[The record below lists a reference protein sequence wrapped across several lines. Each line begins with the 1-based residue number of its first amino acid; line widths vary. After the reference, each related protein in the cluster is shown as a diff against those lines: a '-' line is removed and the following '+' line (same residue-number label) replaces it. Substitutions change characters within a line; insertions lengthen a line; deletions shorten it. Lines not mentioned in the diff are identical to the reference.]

1 MKKAKI
7 FYTLLVAAFIFW
19 PFISALADVK
29 SPEGNANPGFSK
41 EAAGNCIFQAGG
53 GCGAGAWFANP
64 ASQCAWEHCCKSHL
78 YGYPTTDYTY
88 QFKNQCSNKTDSG
101 GNYEFEDPNKADCGT
116 GWDCCCSTPPPAV
129 NQNTTPPPAAPKFT
143 IPTFQ
148 VPIDT
153 VKLTEAVCTSTA
165 DGTYLCQVPWIGE
178 YITGI
183 YNYGLSVAGILAAI
197 MLMAGGLLWLI
208 SGGDVGKITQAKE
221 LIVGSVTGLIILAAS
236 FIILVQINPN
246 LVKFN
251 PLSIGTIKDE
261 LKIAATKNNG
271 TAQQYKNGSCA
282 TDAELA
288 AGVNFY
294 ATGYYKPAWADTDTF
309 RCVVAMQ
316 CSCPPPGQDLTKNCD
331 QLYGN
336 TFPGYHPCLP
346 FPKTDVKTGKETEYC
361 NHTRSGSAPQDGDI
375 AGPSNCFANL
385 PLGTQ
390 VCFKGAT
397 YTIRDIGGGIKSKRI
412 DVWSGTDLKKALQVT
427 GVGILKK
434 GACN

>member
-251 PLSIGTIKDE
+251 PLSIGTIKGDT
-261 LKIAATKNNG
+261 IPIPQNTATFSTGCK
-271 TAQQYKNGSCA
+271 AQTTGACA
-282 TDAELA
+282 VANMVIFGDKASQASGICNAESGGNA
-288 AGVNFY
+288 SIFN
-294 ATGYYKPAWADTDTF
+294 
-309 RCVVAMQ
+309 
-316 CSCPPPGQDLTKNCD
+316 SLTKCAGGEYAVWGLFQFNLSANDFVDANNNTLHCAKAFNHAWVNSTHNCTVID
-331 QLYGN
+331 TTLYN
-336 TFPGYHPCLP
+336 QCVQAAKNASLSILNA
-346 FPKTDVKTGKETEYC
+346 KRLVGKATNWGPWET
-361 NHTRSGSAPQDGDI
+361 N
-375 AGPSNCFANL
+375 
-385 PLGTQ
+385 
-390 VCFKGAT
+390 
-397 YTIRDIGGGIKSKRI
+397 SK
-412 DVWSGTDLKKALQVT
+412 LCHFQ
-427 GVGILKK
+427 
-434 GACN
+434 N

>member
-208 SGGDVGKITQAKE
+208 SGGDAGKITQAKE

-246 LVKFN
+246 LVKFK
-251 PLSIGTIKDE
+251 PLSIQNITAEQPESTSAEKQTEGKGIPNRKTTQYIVLHTAAGLLTRDQVDAYHKSLGWQAIGYNFYIERGGQFVVGRGEMAVGAHALNGYNAKSIGISYSGCYDKSQWNNKTIKQALENSTITQTQLDTLIRE
-261 LKIAATKNNG
+261 IKIYQAKYHIPRQNVIG
-271 TAQQYKNGSCA
+271 HY
-282 TDAELA
+282 E
-288 AGVNFY
+288 V
-294 ATGYYKPAWADTDTF
+294 PANKA
-309 RCVVAMQ
+309 C
-316 CSCPPPGQDLTKNCD
+316 
-331 QLYGN
+331 
-336 TFPGYHPCLP
+336 PCLP
-346 FPKTDVKTGKETEYC
+346 MDEI
-361 NHTRSGSAPQDGDI
+361 RSLISP
-375 AGPSNCFANL
+375 
-385 PLGTQ
+385 
-390 VCFKGAT
+390 
-397 YTIRDIGGGIKSKRI
+397 
-412 DVWSGTDLKKALQVT
+412 
-427 GVGILKK
+427 
-434 GACN
+434 